1 MTFLETTLFV
11 IAIYIVLVLVRV
23 ILGPTIW
30 DRLLGLNAISAKM
43 IMSIV
48 ILAIITNQSYLLDV
62 ALVYAL
68 LGFIST
74 VLIARFIE
82 KKGDIS

>member
-1 MTFLETTLFV
+1 MIFLETTLFV

>member
-30 DRLLGLNAISAKM
+30 DRLLGLNAISAKI
-43 IMSIV
+43 IMSII
-48 ILAIITNQSYLLDV
+48 ILSLITGQSYLLDV

>member
-1 MTFLETTLFV
+1 MTFLETALFV
-11 IAIYIVLVLVRV
+11 IAIYIALVLVRV

-30 DRLLGLNAISAKM
+30 DRLLGLNAISAKI

-48 ILAIITNQSYLLDV
+48 IFSIITEQPYLLDV

-68 LGFIST
+68 LGFIGT

>member
-1 MTFLETTLFV
+1 MNVYQVVLLI
-11 IAIYIVLVLVRV
+11 IAIYSVIVVIRV

-30 DRLLGLNAISAKM
+30 DRLLGLNMISSKI

-48 ILAIITNQSYLLDV
+48 ILAALQNQSIFLDI

-68 LGFIST
+68 LGFIGT

-82 KKGDIS
+82 RRGEL